1 VFALLTGYREAPLG
15 APVPDGLHYN
25 PYFPGGGIA
34 MAQSLYED
42 VVEYDD
48 GTPATPS
55 QYARDVVEFLNWVA
69 EPELE
74 QRKRMGLKAMILMG
88 ALLLPALYYKRLK
101 FSVIKNR
108 VVKFTKP
115 RKWRKD

>member
-1 VFALLTGYREAPLG
+1 VFALLTGYRQPPLG